1 MSIEVYMVTSVE
13 IYIYFMF
20 MFIMNLS
27 GEIYYRVIY
36 GIYFYQEVKSLQILK
51 VNLFIVQKNT
61 SIYLDGINLA
71 QSKENKKVNKKLLEQ
86 GENIKQK
93 T

>member
-1 MSIEVYMVTSVE
+1 MVIFVE

-20 MFIMNLS
+20 MIIMNLS

-51 VNLFIVQKNT
+51 VSLSIVQKNT

-71 QSKENKKVNKKLLEQ
+71 QSKENKKVYKKLLEQ

>member
-1 MSIEVYMVTSVE
+1 MVIFVE

-20 MFIMNLS
+20 MIIMNLS

-71 QSKENKKVNKKLLEQ
+71 QSKENKKVYKKLLEQ

>member
-1 MSIEVYMVTSVE
+1 MVIFVE

-20 MFIMNLS
+20 MIIMNLS

-36 GIYFYQEVKSLQILK
+36 GIYFYQEIKSLQILK
-51 VNLFIVQKNT
+51 VSLSIVQKNT

-71 QSKENKKVNKKLLEQ
+71 QSKENKKVYKKLLEQ

>member
-1 MSIEVYMVTSVE
+1 MSIKVYMVIVVE

-20 MFIMNLS
+20 MIIMNLS

-51 VNLFIVQKNT
+51 VSLFIVQKNT

-71 QSKENKKVNKKLLEQ
+71 QSKENKKVYKKLLEQ

>member
-1 MSIEVYMVTSVE
+1 MVIFVE

-20 MFIMNLS
+20 MIIMNLS

-51 VNLFIVQKNT
+51 VSLFIVQKNT

-71 QSKENKKVNKKLLEQ
+71 QSKENKKVYKKLLEQ

>member
-1 MSIEVYMVTSVE
+1 MVIFVE

-20 MFIMNLS
+20 MIIMNLS

-51 VNLFIVQKNT
+51 VSLFIVQKNT

-71 QSKENKKVNKKLLEQ
+71 QSKENKKDYKKLLEQ

>member
-36 GIYFYQEVKSLQILK
+36 GIYFY
-51 VNLFIVQKNT
+51 
-61 SIYLDGINLA
+61 
-71 QSKENKKVNKKLLEQ
+71 
-86 GENIKQK
+86 
-93 T
+93 

>member
-1 MSIEVYMVTSVE
+1 MVIFVE
-13 IYIYFMF
+13 IYIYSMF
-20 MFIMNLS
+20 MIIMNLS

-51 VNLFIVQKNT
+51 VSLFIVQKNT

-71 QSKENKKVNKKLLEQ
+71 QSKENKKVYKKLLEQ